1 MAELTANEQEFLKYL
16 KRKLFFKNYDI
27 RFKVSLHDLY
37 QERND
42 LSFTFGQNEDLLKD
56 IIIDFILSKDNK
68 VVCGI
73 EIVDEDDELD
83 LSKGRLLLIDSLF
96 KQMNYKYFRVVDLTK
111 LKQAAGI
118 IADKL

>member
-37 QERND
+37 QERKD